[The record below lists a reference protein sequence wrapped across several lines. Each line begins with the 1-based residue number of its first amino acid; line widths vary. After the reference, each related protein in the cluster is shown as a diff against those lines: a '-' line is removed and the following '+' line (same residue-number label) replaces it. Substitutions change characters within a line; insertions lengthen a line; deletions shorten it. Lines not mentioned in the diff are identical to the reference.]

1 MPSPTL
7 IVMAAGIGSRYGG
20 LKQMDPV
27 GPSGEIILDYSIYDA
42 LKSGFEHVVF
52 VIRKDI
58 EEVFRDRVGK
68 NIEQRCD
75 TRYVIQSTNDVPPG
89 FTVPPNRIKPW
100 GTGHAVF
107 ACRDAVHTPFAV
119 INADDFYGRASFQT
133 LDTYL
138 RTSKDRD
145 NLYEYCMVG
154 YILKNTLTEHGH
166 VARGV
171 CTVDENSFLMNIR
184 EHTHIERVGD
194 KIQNQEPDG
203 TWKDLHE
210 DTIVSLNMWGF
221 TPSLFAELEV
231 RFPKFLESNRE
242 NILKA
247 EYFLPD
253 IVGDIITE
261 EKARAKVLETHEH
274 WFGVT
279 YKEDKDRVNRAIQTL
294 IQRDKYPQDLWRM
307 ST

>member
-42 LKSGFEHVVF
+42 LRSGFEHVVF

-58 EEVFRDRVGK
+58 ESAFRDRVGK
-68 NIEQRCD
+68 TIEQRCD
-75 TRYVIQSTNDVPPG
+75 TKYVIQSIDDVPVG
-89 FTVPPNRIKPW
+89 FAVPPNRLKPW

-107 ACRDAVHTPFAV
+107 ACRNAVHTPFAV
-119 INADDFYGRASFQT
+119 INADDFYGRASYQT
-133 LDTYL
+133 LSSYL
-138 RTSKDRD
+138 HTSKDND
-145 NLYEYCMVG
+145 NYYEYCMVG

-171 CTVDENSFLMNIR
+171 CTVDENAFLVNVR
-184 EHTHIERVGD
+184 EHTHIERVSG
-194 KIQNQEPDG
+194 KIKNQESDG
-203 TWKDLHE
+203 TWTDLQE
-210 DTIVSLNMWGF
+210 NTIVSLNMWGF
-221 TPSLFAELEV
+221 TPSLFEELKK
-231 RFPKFLESNRE
+231 RFPRFLKMNRE

-253 IVGDIITE
+253 IIGNLITE
-261 EKARAKVLETHEH
+261 GKARAKVLETDER

-279 YKEDKDRVNRAIQTL
+279 YREDRERVKCAIDTL
-294 IQRDKYPQDLWRM
+294 IQSGKYPQDLW
-307 ST
+307 SVSS